1 MNKRIT
7 LTALTLTLG
16 MGFLPA
22 ATQDAPP
29 PANAPQHQE
38 MGPALHLSEAQKTSF
53 QAIRAK
59 HEPSLAARRKALE
72 AAHAAFKEAEKA
84 PDTKPETLKALHRTL
99 ADLAF
104 DLRLERRAMKQEIRA
119 ILSPEQR
126 EESARMEGRMEGMRR
141 SHRGERE
148 GQEDGHATP
157 QAPCCPTPAR

>member
-1 MNKRIT
+1 MT
-7 LTALTLTLG
+7 LPLNRSSRSSFPIRWADLAIAEVDF
-16 MGFLPA
+16 GFVPPGSPLPG
-22 ATQDAPP
+22 DADLVILP
-29 PANAPQHQE
+29 
-38 MGPALHLSEAQKTSF
+38 GSKS
-53 QAIRAK
+53 
-59 HEPSLAARRKALE
+59 
-72 AAHAAFKEAEKA
+72 
-84 PDTKPETLKALHRTL
+84 TL